1 MDIESRIKELNAI
14 AEKLEDKSITLDK
27 SMELFN
33 DAILKC
39 GECIKALNE
48 KEGKIQELVQEL
60 DGITKTAFEVE

>member
-14 AEKLEDKSITLDK
+14 ADKLEDKNITLDK

-39 GECIKALNE
+39 SECIKELNE

>member
-14 AEKLEDKSITLDK
+14 ADKLEDKSITLDK

-39 GECIKALNE
+39 SECIKALNE
-48 KEGKIQELVQEL
+48 KEGKILELVQEL

>member
-14 AEKLEDKSITLDK
+14 ADKLEDKSITLDK

-39 GECIKALNE
+39 SDCIKELNV